1 MTDDTRRVADYFVV
15 AGLPPREDQ
24 KLLDDLSLEVT
35 LKPSHNQDPIT
46 DVTVIFPGLGK
57 FLLVPYDRS
66 NNDTVYFPR
75 RECSRLLSADRRQSD
90 RTAGRPQPRQL
101 QGSRGLHLLQEGK
114 REAAIG

>member
-46 DVTVIFPGLGK
+46 DVTVIFPGLG
-57 FLLVPYDRS
+57 
-66 NNDTVYFPR
+66 
-75 RECSRLLSADRRQSD
+75 ECRKRVRRQKVIFQITPFQKVEK
-90 RTAGRPQPRQL
+90 TAKNHEKIR
-101 QGSRGLHLLQEGK
+101 
-114 REAAIG
+114 AV

>member
-46 DVTVIFPGLGK
+46 DLTVI
-57 FLLVPYDRS
+57 S
-66 NNDTVYFPR
+66 
-75 RECSRLLSADRRQSD
+75 S
-90 RTAGRPQPRQL
+90 
-101 QGSRGLHLLQEGK
+101 
-114 REAAIG
+114 